1 MPTRALALTYG
12 RFLPIFIA
20 PIPAPPTR
28 GAGRAVATTEEKLA
42 IRRPMRVALP
52 VQKDGPRINEEINV
66 REVQLIDHEGRNRG
80 TVPIQQALETA
91 TAAGLDLVEIAP
103 NSKPP
108 VCMVLDYGKYKYQE
122 QKKAAEARK
131 KQKIVEI
138 KEIKFRPMIDDHDY
152 DVKMRSMRR
161 FFEEGDKV
169 KVTLRFRGREMAHQE
184 LGTKLLDRV
193 RDDLTKLAKVEQEP
207 KFEGRQMVMV
217 LAPR

>member
-1 MPTRALALTYG
+1 
-12 RFLPIFIA
+12 
-20 PIPAPPTR
+20 
-28 GAGRAVATTEEKLA
+28 
-42 IRRPMRVALP
+42 MRVALP
-52 VQKDGPRINEEINV
+52 VQKDGPRINEEIRV
-66 REVQLIDHEGRNRG
+66 REVQLIDQDGINRG
-80 TVPIQQALETA
+80 VVPIQSALETA
-91 TAAGLDLVEIAP
+91 QEAALDLVEVAP
-103 NSKPP
+103 NMTPP
-108 VCMVLDYGKYKYQE
+108 VCKILDYGKFKYQE

-152 DVKMRSMRR
+152 DVKMRAIRR

-184 LGTKLLDRV
+184 LGAKLLDRV
-193 RDDLTKLAKVEQEP
+193 RDDVVSLAKVEQAP